1 MRQRRRRECGR
12 FGHDHPGGRIQHQR
26 PGDGFGRTI
35 PFGVSSGSVAVT
47 SATAA
52 VYEAAA
58 DTLLARN
65 VSGGGNTGRSVKEAL
80 YVLRNKVDAGAGIV
94 YATDD
99 TTSSWAFTVSTLAG
113 NPIVAIDPA

>member
-1 MRQRRRRECGR
+1 VTVSAA
-12 FGHDHPGGRIQHQR
+12 
-26 PGDGFGRTI
+26 TI
-35 PFGVSSGSVAVT
+35 PFGVSTGSVAVT

-99 TTSSWAFTVSTLAG
+99 ATSSWAFTVSTLAG
-113 NPIVAIDPA
+113 DPIVAIDPA